1 VSAPDEG
8 WAADWRAARE
18 RRYAEEGIP
27 MILALE
33 GAGTPEPGLADAL
46 RDAAATPEAEGRSA
60 AAVLE
65 VMALRE
71 MRRLSEQEP

>member
-1 VSAPDEG
+1 MSAPDEG
-8 WAADWRAARE
+8 WAADWQAARE
-18 RRYAEEGIP
+18 RCYAEEGIP

-33 GAGTPEPGLADAL
+33 GAGAPEPGLAEAL
-46 RDAAATPEAEGRSA
+46 QHAAAAPEAEGRSA

-71 MRRLSEQEP
+71 MRRLAERKA